1 MNRTGVT
8 FKIDFEN
15 NGFKLLSFKVVCLI
29 KNYDNN
35 IPKDSFN

>member
-15 NGFKLLSFKVVCLI
+15 NDFLPAESPVRYETAEQMKVRFSVL
-29 KNYDNN
+29 
-35 IPKDSFN
+35 

>member
-15 NGFKLLSFKVVCLI
+15 NDFKLLSFKVVCLD
-29 KNYDNN
+29 K
-35 IPKDSFN
+35 KL